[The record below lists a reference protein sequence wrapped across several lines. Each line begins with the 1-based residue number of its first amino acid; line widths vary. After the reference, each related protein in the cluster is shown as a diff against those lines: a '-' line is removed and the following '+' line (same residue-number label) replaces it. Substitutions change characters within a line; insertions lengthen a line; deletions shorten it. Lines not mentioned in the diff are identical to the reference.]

1 MKRGNEMSNIFSV
14 ISGDRRNVE
23 LAKMLA
29 EDGNQ
34 VFVYGLDNINQKELE
49 NKNVE
54 ICNSL
59 EDAIFQSNV
68 VIGPIP
74 FSRDGEFLNSPLSN
88 NKIDLEDFA
97 SWSKYWSNSSVSK
110 GSSISELFFQLER

>member
-1 MKRGNEMSNIFSV
+1 MSNVFSV

-29 EDGNQ
+29 GDGNQ
-34 VFVYGLDNINQKELE
+34 VFVFGLDNINQEELKMV
-49 NKNVE
+49 NIE
-54 ICNSL
+54 IGDSL

-74 FSRDGEFLNSPLSN
+74 FSRDGEYLNSPL
-88 NKIDLEDFA
+88 
-97 SWSKYWSNSSVSK
+97 
-110 GSSISELFFQLER
+110 